1 MILTK
6 HNDRQYDSRNFDR
19 SKNYYAIKYD
29 AEKYQI
35 LKDKNNDD
43 LYIVYTQYLNTEL
56 FLSVDYNKETSNS
69 IYKIIYGHFYNDQNY
84 FLFKK
89 VNDGKIVGYKVNKCQ
104 RSELWH
110 NKLNQLYISNY
121 FLDAKKTAVILN
133 TQANNDISQ
142 ETENP
147 ALSYI
152 NYNDETLIFT
162 GVWNSDYQ
170 TEILSITIDQPYM
183 IEYKEINLN

>member
-56 FLSVDYNKETSNS
+56 FLSVDYDKETSNS
-69 IYKIIYGHFYNDQNY
+69 IYKIIYGHFYNDQNF

-89 VNDGKIVGYKVNKCQ
+89 IHNDKIVGYKINKCK
-104 RSELWH
+104 RTELWH

-152 NYNDETLIFT
+152 NYDDETLIFT
-162 GVWNSDYQ
+162 SVWNSDYQ